1 MAERLVEGTGRA
13 EDSGGWAF
21 QDGQAAYAKKQA
33 GYMHRLR
40 EHFKQLW
47 RYILQELRMS
57 REEYATMTPDNVET
71 ADGVQEQQPNL
82 ATSAVVEI
90 ATELEQELEHE

>member
-90 ATELEQELEHE
+90 ATELEQELVHK